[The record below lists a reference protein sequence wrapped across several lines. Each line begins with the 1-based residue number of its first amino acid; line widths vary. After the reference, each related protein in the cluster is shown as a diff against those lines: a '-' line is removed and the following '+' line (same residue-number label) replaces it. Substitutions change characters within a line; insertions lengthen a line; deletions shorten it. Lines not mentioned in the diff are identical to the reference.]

1 VEEIMKWTFN
11 LMRVRGIQ
19 IKIHVTFLLILV
31 LGGLEWGRAHGASG
45 FAFGVFTMIALFA
58 CVTLH
63 ELGHSVAAQY
73 YRIPVREIVLLPI
86 GGVAM
91 LGKLPEKPRQELII
105 AAAGPAVNVAI
116 AAVLAL
122 VGGPLV
128 ALDGHGLVEGM
139 TPAPSL
145 ATLVTWLLAAN
156 ITLVVFNLIP
166 AFPLDGGRMLR
177 AVLAMLT
184 DYRRATAV
192 AAGIGQIAAIGLGLL
207 GVLSGHFILALIA
220 VFIFFG
226 AGMESF
232 QAKAKTVLTTRRI
245 GDAYN
250 KHALVLNP
258 GDRLSTV
265 VDYILTSYQPDFA
278 VVLGGRLLGVVTRND
293 VLTTLAARGDDPYV
307 AEIMQ
312 REVPHVEADAGI
324 DEVQERMGAEQ
335 ARLMAVYAGERFL
348 GLVSREDLS
357 EALSILLFTAR
368 REAAEASAEAT

>member
-1 VEEIMKWTFN
+1 MKWTFN
-11 LMRVRGIQ
+11 LMRVRGIE
-19 IKIHVTFLLILV
+19 IKIHLTFLLILA
-31 LGGLEWGRAHGASG
+31 LGGFEWGRAHGATG
-45 FAFGVFTMIALFA
+45 FAFGVLTMIALFA

-63 ELGHSVAAQY
+63 ELGHSIAAQHY
-73 YRIPVREIVLLPI
+73 KIPVREIVLLPI

-91 LGKLPEKPRQELII
+91 LGKLPEKPQQELVI

-116 AAVLAL
+116 AAVLAVL
-122 VGGPLV
+122 GAPLV
-128 ALDGHGLVEGM
+128 TLDGHGLVEGL

-177 AVLAMLT
+177 AALAMAT
-184 DYRRATAV
+184 DYRRATV
-192 AAGIGQIAAIGLGLL
+192 IAAGIGQGAAVGLGLL
-207 GVLSGHFILALIA
+207 GVLSGNLILALIA

-250 KHALVLNP
+250 KHALTLNP
-258 GDRLSTV
+258 NDRVSTV

-278 VVLGGRLLGVVTRND
+278 VVLGNRLLGVVTRDD
-293 VLTTLAARGDDPYV
+293 VLRTLAARSDDPYV

-312 REVPHVEADAGI
+312 REVPQVEASAGI
-324 DEVQERMGAEQ
+324 DEVQERMGSEQ
-335 ARLMAVYAGERFL
+335 ARLVAVYSGERFL
-348 GLVSREDLS
+348 GLVSREDLG
-357 EALSILLFTAR
+357 EALSVLLFTAR
-368 REAAEASAEAT
+368 RENVQGSLGRA